1 MRKRCAICNKAISE
15 EFGKLRGTMLKVLD
29 LNKKAEF
36 VFVCSSCQKQDN
48 WDERAKIKSA

>member
-1 MRKRCAICNKAISE
+1 MRKRCAICNNAISE

-36 VFVCSSCQKQDN
+36 IFVCADCQKHDK
-48 WDERAKIKSA
+48 WDEKAKIRGA